1 MPPVSVVCFSS
12 RPSLYHERMNVSAGN
27 ALENLMTRIV
37 SFAALLLLLV
47 GLSAP
52 GQAPK
57 VDPKIDP
64 KTKVDPKTKT
74 PPAKVEEPKHLT
86 DLR

>member
-1 MPPVSVVCFSS
+1 MTAPV
-12 RPSLYHERMNVSAGN
+12 GN

-37 SFAALLLLLV
+37 SFAALLFVLV

-57 VDPKIDP
+57 N
-64 KTKVDPKTKT
+64 KVDPKTKT
-74 PPAKVEEPKHLT
+74 PPAKVEEPKHIA
-86 DLR
+86 DLKKLGVTLDLEGKDIVSAN